1 MSKKVK
7 EVRSSVSTSTSKVKE
22 AIKPSNRVKYMYDT
36 RTGWVTRIDEQL

>member
-7 EVRSSVSTSTSKVKE
+7 ESQRSVSTAAPKVKE
-22 AIKPSNRVKYMYDT
+22 AIKPSNRVKYMYDS

>member
-22 AIKPSNRVKYMYDT
+22 AIKPSPRMKMVWDTKTGFIKRV
-36 RTGWVTRIDEQL
+36 EE